1 MGARIVIAETDEAL
15 RRSLDQLLSHEG
27 FSVSFSPL
35 GARLEEYLVHAAP
48 DLAILGAWIAGISA
62 VEICRRLRSRP
73 ETVQLPVILLV
84 PPGRDADRL
93 AGLSA
98 GADDCLVHP
107 FQPVE
112 LVIRIRNLLRRLNP
126 SLSEHKL
133 VVGDLSLD
141 RAAHRV
147 HRRKREIKLG
157 PTEYRLLEFMMQ
169 SPGKVYSRAEL
180 KASLWGKESEV
191 DERAIDVHIGRL
203 RKGIGLDADD
213 TIIRTVRGAGYAL
226 GAD

>member
-1 MGARIVIAETDEAL
+1 MGARIVVAEMDETL
-15 RRSLDQLLSHEG
+15 RQSLDQLLTQEG
-27 FSVSFSPL
+27 FSVALLPL
-35 GARLEEYLVHAAP
+35 GAKLEDYLIHAAP
-48 DLAILGAWIAGISA
+48 DLAILGAGIAGISA

-73 ETVQLPVILLV
+73 ETVQLPVVLLV

-98 GADDCLVHP
+98 GADDCLVNP

-112 LVIRIRNLLRRLNP
+112 LIVRIRNLLRRLNP
-126 SLSEHKL
+126 SLSNHKL

-147 HRRKREIKLG
+147 HRCKREVKLG

-180 KASLWGKESEV
+180 KASLWGQESDI

-213 TIIRTVRGAGYAL
+213 TIIRTIRGAGYAL
-226 GAD
+226 SSE